1 MPRNVSRRMAEQRH
15 MKPRQPPKPPTPERL
30 EKAALHYL
38 ERYAASSEGVRRVLM
53 RKVERAVR
61 AGVGDKAQGA
71 IDVAAVIDKLLARK
85 LVDDSVFAEGRAM
98 SLARRGLPRSQIVQ
112 RLKIKGVE
120 GEEVDKAIAAL
131 ETAGITDRTA
141 AILFAKRKRLGPF
154 CVHAGQRKEQRLRHM
169 AAMARAGFDG
179 TLARMVLDAPNP
191 AALEEG

>member
-1 MPRNVSRRMAEQRH
+1 MAEQRR
-15 MKPRQPPKPPTPERL
+15 MKPRQPPKPPTQERL

-53 RKVERAVR
+53 RKVERAAR
-61 AGVGDKAQGA
+61 AGVGDKVQGA
-71 IDVAAVIDKLLARK
+71 ADVAAVIDKLLARK
-85 LVDDSVFAEGRAM
+85 LVDDSVFAEGRAL

-112 RLKIKGVE
+112 RLKIKGVD
-120 GEEVDKAIAAL
+120 GEEVDKALAAL
-131 ETAGITDRTA
+131 DEAGISDRTA

-154 CVHAGQRKEQRLRHM
+154 CTNAAVRKDQRLRHM

-191 AALEEG
+191 EALGEG